1 MAKNLSLPVDVE
13 KGKTYSWCR
22 CGLSETLP
30 ICDNSHKRGKTSD
43 IPLDFVAEQ
52 TATVYLC
59 ACGKTENQPY
69 CDGFTCDKSSS

>member
-13 KGKTYSWCR
+13 IGKTYSWCR
-22 CGLSETLP
+22 CGLSDTLP
-30 ICDNSHKRGKTSD
+30 LCDKSHNQGKTAD
-43 IPLDFVAEQ
+43 RPVTFVAEQ

-69 CDGFTCDKSSS
+69 CDGFTCDRS